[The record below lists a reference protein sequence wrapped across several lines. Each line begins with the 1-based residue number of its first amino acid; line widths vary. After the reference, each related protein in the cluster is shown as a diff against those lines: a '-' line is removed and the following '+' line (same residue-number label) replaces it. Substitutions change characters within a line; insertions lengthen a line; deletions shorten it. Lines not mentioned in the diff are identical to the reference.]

1 MASQIRQIVQC
12 LTSPRL
18 FRTYGDHSNEAFW
31 NYEPRVLERWG
42 DIVIKS
48 FWVLLNLKYISL
60 PVIGIMMYRKCYVA
74 LTGIGL
80 LLAASYGLRAAG
92 RSTNEA
98 YVSFLRTLTAAQKDL
113 NRDTKRALMK
123 YDFEF
128 DAWPC
133 EFQLKD
139 ISEGDRSKYRTK
151 VQQSSVQR
159 IESFGERLL
168 SMPCR
173 TIGYTVANTV
183 GYKLMFPGSIQVL
196 QFFIDGAIIQGR
208 SKLVVEE
215 KAERFKLHTEDGNYI
230 DSMFVDRRKKGG
242 NGDILVICCEGNAG
256 FYEIGIMATPLG
268 NNYSVFGWNY
278 PGFGWSTGTPYPDA
292 VTNGV
297 DTVVQFAI
305 HKLHFQPE
313 NILLFAWS
321 IGGYAVSWASM
332 NYPDVKGVVLDA
344 SFDDVLP
351 LALSRFPMS
360 WEPLVHRII
369 REYMNL
375 NNIEQL
381 TKYPGPVLLYRRTED
396 EIIAIDPEVLATNRG
411 NHLLVQLLK
420 YRYPQIIQ
428 GKAQEELLAWLTV
441 KPNKQGAL
449 WNRLNVDEDL
459 CTTTL
464 ISYVSEHSNSY
475 PMMIGEDFDDA
486 LRTQI
491 ALFLCHKYLV
501 DYNSTHCTP
510 LPSSLFRLPWDI
522 SPESDFVKL

>member
-1 MASQIRQIVQC
+1 MREFC
-12 LTSPRL
+12 L
-18 FRTYGDHSNEAFW
+18 
-31 NYEPRVLERWG
+31 
-42 DIVIKS
+42 
-48 FWVLLNLKYISL
+48 FWVFLNLKYISL
-60 PVIGIMMYRKCYVA
+60 PVLGIMMYRKCYVA

-98 YVSFLRTLTAAQKDL
+98 Y
-113 NRDTKRALMK
+113 RALMK

-139 ISEGDRSKYRTK
+139 ISEGDRSKYRTN
-151 VQQSSVQR
+151 VQQTSVQR

-183 GYKLMFPGSIQVL
+183 GYKLMFPGSIQLL
-196 QFFIDGAIIQGR
+196 QFFIG
-208 SKLVVEE
+208 
-215 KAERFKLHTEDGNYI
+215 
-230 DSMFVDRRKKGG
+230 KKIGG
-242 NGDILVICCEGNAG
+242 NGDVLVICCEGNAG

-297 DTVVQFAI
+297 NTIIQFAI

-351 LALSRFPMS
+351 LALSRFPVS

-396 EIIAIDPEVLATNRG
+396 EIIAIEG
-411 NHLLVQLLK
+411 NYLLVQLLK
-420 YRYPQIIQ
+420 YRYPLIIQ
-428 GKAQEELLAWLTV
+428 GKAQEELLAWLAA

-475 PMMIGEDFDDA
+475 PMLIGEDFDDA

-491 ALFLCHKYLV
+491 ALFLL
-501 DYNSTHCTP
+501 
-510 LPSSLFRLPWDI
+510 
-522 SPESDFVKL
+522 